1 MKRSILPC
9 SLLMIGLIHS
19 QDYHPPVDI
28 PIQLSGTFA
37 ELRGTHFHAGI
48 DIRTQGKQG
57 LPLRSVAD
65 GYVSRIKIQQG
76 GYGKALY
83 INHPNGVTSVYAHLQ
98 RYSPDIIP
106 HVRKKQYSRKNYTI
120 EFYPE
125 PDQMPIKKGALIGYS
140 GNTGSSFGPHLH
152 FELRTSA
159 NQIPFNPLLA
169 DDSIADTQKP
179 VIVQLIGYPI
189 DGVINRS
196 EEQIQLSI
204 TQINDSVYRADTIR
218 AIGTIGFGIEHF
230 DRQNESFFKNGAF
243 KIDANIERTPRFEIQ
258 FDTLSFDDTSEMHK
272 LIDYPLYIDTK
283 KKVMQLFNT
292 HETPVSFAKYTNNG
306 LVDVEAGARLTYTI
320 KLSDVAGNNVY
331 LQVPIEGK
339 TEDVWVTKKSPM
351 PGKMI
356 YPKRDY
362 MFELQGFSLYIN
374 AKTFSQPTPLNIEID
389 GDTLNISNDY
399 AYFEKPYTL
408 RLAKEKT
415 PKGAYLALKR
425 SKRWGFVAKK
435 NDKGQFSTKLKS
447 TGALALLVDSIPPTI
462 VDQKKISDRWIS
474 LEKDIRFS
482 IDDKGAG
489 ISHYEGYLNDKWVLF
504 EYEQKKKELTFRFRD
519 PVKLKKTKHKLKL
532 IVWDK
537 VGNSTTFETTFYRKE

>member
-1 MKRSILPC
+1 MKSSILL
-9 SLLMIGLIHS
+9 SILLVGSFVHA

-48 DIRTQGKQG
+48 DIRTMGKEG
-57 LPLRSVAD
+57 LALRAIEG

-76 GYGKALY
+76 GYGKVLY

-98 RYSPDIIP
+98 RYSPEITQ
-106 HVRKKQYSRKNYTI
+106 HVRKKQYKLKSYNI
-120 EFYPE
+120 EFYLE
-125 PDQMPIKKGALIGYS
+125 PDQIRVKKGSLIGYS

-152 FELRTSA
+152 FELRTTA
-159 NQIPFNPLLA
+159 NQIPFNPLLVN
-169 DDSIADTQKP
+169 DNITDTRKP
-179 VIVQLIGYPI
+179 NIVQLVGYPK

-196 EEQIQLSI
+196 EEQIQLAI
-204 TQINDSVYRADTIR
+204 TKKNDSLYVADSIN

-243 KIDANIERTPRFEIQ
+243 KIEAAIDSTPSFEIQ

-292 HETPVSFAKYTNNG
+292 HASPVSFANYTNNG
-306 LVDVEAGARLTYTI
+306 LIHIEAGTHLTYKI
-320 KLSDVAGNNVY
+320 SLSDVAGNKVY
-331 LQVPIEGK
+331 LQVPIVGK
-339 TEDVWVTKKSPM
+339 SEEVWVTKKSPK

-356 YPKRDY
+356 FPKRDY
-362 MFELQGFSLYIN
+362 MFQLPNASLYIN
-374 AKTFSQPTPLNIEID
+374 AKTFSQPTPLDIEMD
-389 GDTLNISNDY
+389 GDTLNISNEY
-399 AYFEKPYTL
+399 AYFNKPYSLTME
-408 RLAKEKT
+408 KEKT
-415 PKGAYLALKR
+415 LKGAYLALKR
-425 SKRWGFVAKK
+425 NKRWEFVANK
-435 NDKGQFSTKLKS
+435 NMKGQFSAKLKS
-447 TGALALLVDSIPPTI
+447 AGAITILADSIPPII
-462 VDQKKISDRWIS
+462 VDQKKISNRWIS
-474 LEKDIRFS
+474 LEKDIRFT
-482 IDDKGAG
+482 IDDIGTG
-489 ISHYEGYLNDKWVLF
+489 IGRYEGYLNNKWILF

-532 IVWDK
+532 FVWDK